1 MDRLSYHPVRCRD
14 AWDQLRSWL
23 FASAGRCDAVCTRHH
38 LDLCGFRHAAPRAAV
53 IQAALNLIAVVFYVR
68 GVTHLLEIQPNVHGF
83 VVNYLVAQ
91 VLMSLAIFYMAR
103 CLQLD
108 ARFPRWI
115 DWVFYLYGVASIGQT
130 MFHITGIPIRPF
142 DPPVIAVTLAV
153 ELCYAF
159 LMIKVGARQLNEQE
173 DLLRN

>member
-1 MDRLSYHPVRCRD
+1 M
-14 AWDQLRSWL
+14 
-23 FASAGRCDAVCTRHH
+23 
-38 LDLCGFRHAAPRAAV
+38 
-53 IQAALNLIAVVFYVR
+53 
-68 GVTHLLEIQPNVHGF
+68 HLLEIQPNVHGF

-130 MFHITGIPIRPF
+130 MFHIAGIPIRPF
-142 DPPVIAVTLAV
+142 DPPVIAVTLAA